1 MPSRTS
7 SRSVAR
13 KRASLRAKRM
23 ALWKQVQDTLLRSAW
38 PFRCVCCNFRQHTQW
53 KKCGAAAFEFRKK
66 QIQIAFSSAV
76 VLACI
81 WVCTCMCMYAC
92 THTRTYMHACTLGL
106 LYLHAFAY
114 ARACACTHPSTMSA
128 IFLTLCLCMC
138 GHNTRSLALRKHFW
152 LKLDPTSLQDFS
164 LSDLHHACRH
174 EVREGY
180 ENGQEACS
188 RLRMQ

>member
-1 MPSRTS
+1 MCAATS
-7 SRSVAR
+7 GSTHSGRNA
-13 KRASLRAKRM
+13 ALRPLNSAK
-23 ALWKQVQDTLLRSAW
+23 T
-38 PFRCVCCNFRQHTQW
+38 P
-53 KKCGAAAFEFRKK
+53 
-66 QIQIAFSSAV
+66 IQIAFSSAV

-106 LYLHAFAY
+106 LYLHAFEY

-180 ENGQEACS
+180 EDGQEAPAMKKDLPPS
-188 RLRMQ
+188 FYKIQGFILNSLRTSE

>member
-1 MPSRTS
+1 M
-7 SRSVAR
+7 
-13 KRASLRAKRM
+13 
-23 ALWKQVQDTLLRSAW
+23 
-38 PFRCVCCNFRQHTQW
+38 
-53 KKCGAAAFEFRKK
+53 AAAAAVVSLPSTDGVANSFGCACGVGGRGSLLFAMLVGRDSGRNAALRPLNSAKTP
-66 QIQIAFSSAV
+66 IQIAFSSAV

-92 THTRTYMHACTLGL
+92 IHTRTYMHACTLGL

-180 ENGQEACS
+180 EDGQEACS